1 MRIIRWLDRNL
12 EVALMV
18 VAMIVLIFVMGA
30 QVVARKFLGASI
42 DWSEE
47 LGRYLFVWMGFLSI
61 SYTIRAKSIIRL
73 EIFNSMLP
81 PAALRAL
88 NVLVYGFMLV
98 VFTYLC
104 YQSLS
109 IISDTNQRW
118 SSVNLSMNYVYS
130 AIPVGFLLTVLRLAQ
145 SIVNTL
151 RERPE
156 SQAEAGKEGR

>member
-12 EVALMV
+12 GS
-18 VAMIVLIFVMGA
+18 GA
-30 QVVARKFLGASI
+30 DGGRNDSAYLCYGRPGGGAKVSGGIYRLVRGAGAVSVCLDGIPQHQLYHSRQKYHTPGNLQLHAAPARCGSQRP
-42 DWSEE
+42 SV
-47 LGRYLFVWMGFLSI
+47 R
-61 SYTIRAKSIIRL
+61 
-73 EIFNSMLP
+73 
-81 PAALRAL
+81 
-88 NVLVYGFMLV
+88 FMLV

-145 SIVNTL
+145 SIVNT
-151 RERPE
+151 
-156 SQAEAGKEGR
+156 

>member
-1 MRIIRWLDRNL
+1 
-12 EVALMV
+12 
-18 VAMIVLIFVMGA
+18 
-30 QVVARKFLGASI
+30 
-42 DWSEE
+42 
-47 LGRYLFVWMGFLSI
+47 MGFLSI

-130 AIPVGFLLTVLRLAQ
+130 AIPVGIFADGTPAGPKH
-145 SIVNTL
+145 
-151 RERPE
+151 REHPE
-156 SQAEAGKEGR
+156 RKAGEPG